1 MSGVLEGIR
10 VLDFGRYIAGP
21 FCAALLADLGAEV
34 IRIERLGGGE
44 DRPFI
49 PVGAGPEGGGA
60 MFLAMNRNKLGM
72 TLDPAAPKGRE
83 IVKKL
88 VATADVVVANL
99 PPQVLRALALD
110 LDSLR
115 LVKPDI
121 ILTTVT
127 GFGAGGPLSHKH
139 GFDGIG
145 QAMSGAAYLSGTPD
159 QPIAIKLPWVDFG
172 TACLSAFGTLA
183 ALIERG
189 KTGRG
194 QKVEGALLRTAIA
207 FANATL
213 IEQAL
218 TRVDRTATLNRGF
231 NSAPADIFRCTD
243 GWIVATVIGPA
254 MFRRWSRM
262 IGEDQWL
269 ADPRF
274 GDDQSRADN
283 GEIISARMSQW
294 CAERSCA
301 EALAGTRRSQH
312 RGGAG
317 LFPAAS
323 ARRPAHPRRRPPR
336 GGDLSRGLGR
346 HCRWPRPR
354 SSSPKPRAPTAGR
367 RRCSAST
374 PTRSSGA
381 SGIATPRSPRCAGNA
396 SSESSASAEKKRIP
410 APGTRP
416 YGRRVSGEVAPSAAY
431 AMGQRPQAVLATRL
445 GD

>member
-1 MSGVLEGIR
+1 VAGVLDGIR

-44 DRPFI
+44 DRFFI
-49 PVGAGPEGGGA
+49 PVGAGPDGGGA
-60 MFLAMNRNKLGM
+60 MFLAMNRNKLGI

-83 IVKKL
+83 VVRRL

-115 LVKPDI
+115 QVKPDI

-127 GFGAGGPLSHKH
+127 GFGAGGPLSDKH

-145 QAMSGAAYLSGTPD
+145 QAMSGAVYLSGAPE
-159 QPIAIKLPWVDFG
+159 QPIQAKLPWVDFG

-213 IEQAL
+213 IEQAV
-218 TRVDRTATLNRGF
+218 TGVDRVATLNRGF
-231 NSAPADIFRCTD
+231 NSAPADLYRCRD

-254 MFRRWSRM
+254 MFRRWARM
-262 IGEDQWL
+262 IGEEHWLSDLRFRNDQ
-269 ADPRF
+269 A
-274 GDDQSRADN
+274 RADH
-283 GEIISARMSQW
+283 GEIIAARMSEW
-294 CAERSCA
+294 CGGRSCA
-301 EALAGTRRSQH
+301 EALAALEQANIVAGQVYSPQQALDDPHIRAAHLLEEVPHPTLPGTLPLAPTPIELSETP
-312 RGGAG
+312 G
-317 LFPAAS
+317 S
-323 ARRPAHPRRRPPR
+323 YRRPAP
-336 GGDLSRGLGR
+336 LLGE
-346 HCRWPRPR
+346 H
-354 SSSPKPRAPTAGR
+354 TAEILTSLGY
-367 RRCSAST
+367 
-374 PTRSSGA
+374 
-381 SGIATPRSPRCAGNA
+381 AGP
-396 SSESSASAEKKRIP
+396 EI
-410 APGTRP
+410 T
-416 YGRRVSGEVAPSAAY
+416 
-431 AMGQRPQAVLATRL
+431 VLRKE
-445 GD
+445 GVI

>member
-1 MSGVLEGIR
+1 MSGVLEGVR

-34 IRIERLGGGE
+34 IRIERLAGGE

-115 LVKPDI
+115 LVNHDI

-145 QAMSGAAYLSGTPD
+145 QAMSGAAYLSGTPE

-218 TRVDRTATLNRGF
+218 TRVNRRATLNRGF

-254 MFRRWSRM
+254 MFRRWCRM
-262 IGEDQWL
+262 IGEEHWL

-274 GDDQSRADN
+274 QDDQARADH
-283 GEIISARMSQW
+283 GELISERMSQW
-294 CAERSCA
+294 CAQRNCA
-301 EALAGTRRSQH
+301 EALLTLEEANIVAGQVYSPQQALDDPHIRA
-312 RGGAG
+312 AG
-317 LFPAAS
+317 LLQEMTYPGLAGSVPLAPTPIELS
-323 ARRPAHPRRRPPR
+323 ETPGAYHRPAP
-336 GGDLSRGLGR
+336 LLGE
-346 HCRWPRPR
+346 HTDHILR
-354 SSSPKPRAPTAGR
+354 SLGYDDTEIAALRCGR
-367 RRCSAST
+367 
-374 PTRSSGA
+374 
-381 SGIATPRSPRCAGNA
+381 
-396 SSESSASAEKKRIP
+396 
-410 APGTRP
+410 
-416 YGRRVSGEVAPSAAY
+416 VV
-431 AMGQRPQAVLATRL
+431 
-445 GD
+445 